1 MTSNAAAAGIF
12 KAWLPRARRRN
23 RRTAFTL
30 VELLL
35 ASATMLVIA
44 GAVYSSMRLAFK
56 ARDRALAAVGPARS
70 AEIAMDAVRRDIESA
85 LPPRGLLQG
94 AFLGKLGT
102 ETPDTGAVEF
112 YAMGPRPRIGQ
123 TAESHNRAQR
133 GASES
138 QRLDATTFGGVQR
151 VDLLVARP
159 QNDPNGDPALI
170 RRVTRNLLS
179 PTDPTPDEEIVCR
192 NVTEFSVRY
201 FDGFQWTTD
210 WDSTQYGDVL
220 PLAVEVT
227 LGVAGPADPTQPNG
241 GDDATAAANRI
252 TYRTIR
258 TFLLPCRDEAALSQ
272 GVTQ

>member
-1 MTSNAAAAGIF
+1 MSRLVRSSRLRQG
-12 KAWLPRARRRN
+12 RG
-23 RRTAFTL
+23 FTL

-35 ASATMLVIA
+35 ASTAMLVIA
-44 GAVYSSMRLAFK
+44 AATYASMRLAFK

-70 AEIAMDAVRRDIESA
+70 AEIAMDAVRRNIESA
-85 LPPRGLLQG
+85 LPPRGLLEG
-94 AFLGKLGT
+94 SFLGTTGT
-102 ETPDTGAVEF
+102 ETPETGAVEF
-112 YAMGPRPRIGQ
+112 YQMGPRPRIGQ
-123 TAESHNRAQR
+123 TAESHDRAQR

-151 VDLLVARP
+151 VDLLVAKP
-159 QNDPNGDPALI
+159 QNDPNGQPALI
-170 RRVTRNLLS
+170 RRITRNLLA
-179 PTDPTPDEEIVCR
+179 PTDPTPDEEIICR
-192 NVTEFSVRY
+192 NVTEFTLRY

-227 LGVAGPADPTQPNG
+227 LAITGPADPTQASG
-241 GDDATAAANRI
+241 GEDAAAAANRVN
-252 TYRTIR
+252 YRTMR

>member
-1 MTSNAAAAGIF
+1 MNRLTRPS
-12 KAWLPRARRRN
+12 RRRGM
-23 RRTAFTL
+23 RGFTL

-35 ASATMLVIA
+35 ASTTMLVIA
-44 GAVYSSMRLAFK
+44 AAVYASMRLAFK

-85 LPPRGLLQG
+85 LPPRGLLEG
-94 AFLGKLGT
+94 SFIGKVGT
-102 ETPDTGAVEF
+102 ETPDTGTVEI
-112 YAMGPRPRIGQ
+112 YQMGPRPRIGQ
-123 TAESHNRAQR
+123 TSESHDRAQR

-138 QRLDATTFGGVQR
+138 QRLDATSFGGVQR
-151 VDLLVARP
+151 VDLVVARP
-159 QNDPNGDPALI
+159 LNDPNGDPALI
-170 RRVTRNLLS
+170 RRVTRNLLA
-179 PTDPTPDEEIVCR
+179 PTDPTPDEQIICR
-192 NVTEFSVRY
+192 NVTEFSLRY
-201 FDGFQWTTD
+201 FDGLQWTTD

-227 LGVAGPADPTQPNG
+227 LGITGPADPTQASG
-241 GDDATAAANRI
+241 GQDATAAANRV